1 LKTTVCSLGSPN
13 GKKNVFFPILTVR
26 SCPTA
31 LGEHVQKVAE
41 KLTARIGKEKK
52 FSLVHG
58 KERSCPFFVKKQ
70 VSYHNF

>member
-1 LKTTVCSLGSPN
+1 
-13 GKKNVFFPILTVR
+13 
-26 SCPTA
+26 
-31 LGEHVQKVAE
+31 
-41 KLTARIGKEKK
+41 LTARIGKEKK